1 MPTFLHNSKFVSWF
15 RRMFSL
21 GVVTD
26 VRPEL
31 LKDGLYSDAQNM
43 RPAQVDGNTGGLE
56 TIRGLTRLFATG
68 ALDPAWD
75 LGTGFSGGPVYV
87 VLVDTFGDL
96 VVGGAFT
103 SLDGNTYNR
112 VVKLT

>member
-1 MPTFLHNSKFVSWF
+1 VPNLLHNSKFVSWF
-15 RRMFSL
+15 RRMFNG
-21 GVVTD
+21 GVNSD

-31 LKDGLYSDAQNM
+31 LKDGQITVGTSLGTSF
-43 RPAQVDGNTGGLE
+43 DGTLQG
-56 TIRGLTRLFATG
+56 GLTRLFATG